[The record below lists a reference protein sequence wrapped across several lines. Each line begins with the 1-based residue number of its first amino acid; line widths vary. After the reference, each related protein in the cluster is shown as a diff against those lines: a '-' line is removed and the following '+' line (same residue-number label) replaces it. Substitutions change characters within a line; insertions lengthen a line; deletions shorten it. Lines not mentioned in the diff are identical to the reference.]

1 LNKNI
6 AKKEKKRKAER
17 DPIRQKKS
25 LGRKNK
31 RQYTPPQNSKL
42 GFNFSLSLL
51 PLLLLRLLL
60 LLRRGQKKP
69 KLGTRPSLS
78 KGRDPTITFSTFD
91 THKKAEER
99 NRSRLWKQAAADNR
113 ERTD

>member
-1 LNKNI
+1 LVSI
-6 AKKEKKRKAER
+6 SRFLFFLFFFFFFFCFDGA
-17 DPIRQKKS
+17 
-25 LGRKNK
+25 
-31 RQYTPPQNSKL
+31 
-42 GFNFSLSLL
+42 
-51 PLLLLRLLL
+51 
-60 LLRRGQKKP
+60 KKP

>member
-17 DPIRQKKS
+17 DPIRQKKKPRQKEQTTIYAPTKLQAWFQFLAFS
-25 LGRKNK
+25 SSSSSSSSASTGPKKTKVGYKTLALKRK
-31 RQYTPPQNSKL
+31 R
-42 GFNFSLSLL
+42 
-51 PLLLLRLLL
+51 
-60 LLRRGQKKP
+60 
-69 KLGTRPSLS
+69 
-78 KGRDPTITFSTFD
+78 PTITFSTFD